1 MTAQNLQPKPGHE
14 QLGALHRIGSVSRVA
29 GVPVSTLR
37 MWEGRH
43 DAFTPAKTEGRHRL
57 YSEEDVLRARLLRQL
72 TESGHSIGGIA
83 RLAAPQL
90 QELLVQSRSADAHRR
105 EQVAPRRLSLVVV
118 GTALA
123 ARISGAAWQ
132 RLLGDAV
139 VEVRHIF
146 RTIEEALRAEPSGL
160 HADVLLVRTTALH
173 PGADAQ
179 LQELL
184 ARLHARHALL
194 LYHFGAAQAIEAL
207 RQAGFLLRREPVDD
221 SELAELVRSMTWA
234 GAPAAAPSQA
244 PGAALPAR
252 RYSDEDLA
260 RVAASPTDMLCEC
273 PRHIADIITQLASFE
288 DYSAQCLNQ
297 GEEDAQV
304 HAYLR
309 SVSGSAR
316 ALFEEALDRVLAHN
330 ARSG

>member
-83 RLAAPQL
+83 RLGAPQL
-90 QELLVQSRSADAHRR
+90 QELLVQSRSADAQRR

-132 RLLGDAV
+132 RLL
-139 VEVRHIF
+139 
-146 RTIEEALRAEPSGL
+146 
-160 HADVLLVRTTALH
+160 
-173 PGADAQ
+173 
-179 LQELL
+179 
-184 ARLHARHALL
+184 
-194 LYHFGAAQAIEAL
+194 
-207 RQAGFLLRREPVDD
+207 
-221 SELAELVRSMTWA
+221 
-234 GAPAAAPSQA
+234 
-244 PGAALPAR
+244 
-252 RYSDEDLA
+252 
-260 RVAASPTDMLCEC
+260 
-273 PRHIADIITQLASFE
+273 
-288 DYSAQCLNQ
+288 
-297 GEEDAQV
+297 
-304 HAYLR
+304 
-309 SVSGSAR
+309 
-316 ALFEEALDRVLAHN
+316 
-330 ARSG
+330 